1 MAGGLSTLWAN
12 TPESAVARLY
22 ARPQFM
28 AELREQFE
36 GDYKLRF
43 NLAPPLFAKRNA
55 KGELVKKEFGP
66 WMFTAFKML
75 SALRGLRG
83 TTLDIMGYTAERKRE
98 RRLIGE
104 YKQFVEQLLEN
115 LTELKLPLAVQI
127 ASRAEKIRGFGHI
140 KERNLHEY
148 QQELTALLEQYQG
161 DAPALRP
168 ARTA

>member
-1 MAGGLSTLWAN
+1 MAYKD
-12 TPESAVARLY
+12 EYEVARLY

-36 GDYKLRF
+36 GDYALRF

-83 TTLDIMGYTAERKRE
+83 TPLDILGYTAARKQE
-98 RRLIGE
+98 RRLISE
-104 YKQFVEQLLEN
+104 YKQLVEGLLEK
-115 LTELKLPLAVQI
+115 LTEQQLPLAVQI
-127 ASRAEKIRGFGHI
+127 AGQAEKIRGYGHI

-148 QQELTALLEQYQG
+148 QQELTALLAQYRG
-161 DAPALRP
+161 DAPALRS
-168 ARTA
+168 AKTA